1 MPIDLNAR
9 VMPVA
14 ERGRAGPLACSL
26 LLHAGGTDQPPQEG
40 TLTVLQKLQIR
51 QSEVREAINTL
62 LGIDTSTRS
71 TVQDDELTKLS
82 NEAMKL
88 EPEIRAAILASPDP
102 QETITK
108 TGDSETRE
116 RLELRGK
123 TGLADY
129 LRAAV
134 GGSAVSGAA
143 AEFAAACK
151 VPEVGHVPMEIF
163 ARSAPAVEERAIT
176 PGPAVKG
183 ALQPILPYLFERSAA
198 ASLGIAMPSVPA
210 GQVQIAKVGTA
221 PPADTLAKDGTAPAT
236 AAAVSLVNQSPVR
249 IAGSFEVRVE
259 DLAVMPSLEQA
270 LSEAMQ
276 GSLSNELD
284 VQAFSGASG
293 ELNGLFTQATDVA
306 AASSAETFTTGI
318 ARFAALVDGRHAFN
332 LGDLKACIGSTTFAL
347 YAGLFANA
355 NKGDVSLF
363 DYLSMHL
370 GSIRVSDRVP
380 AVASTAQKG
389 IVVLSA
395 SSTPPKIHVWD
406 AMQIVRDP
414 YSGAGVGKVTLTATA
429 LVSPL
434 FIPHGTSQAIEVH
447 PKLS

>member
-1 MPIDLNAR
+1 MPWQTLNACAE
-9 VMPVA
+9 PVA
-14 ERGRAGPLACSL
+14 KRGRDGRQRIR
-26 LLHAGGTDQPPQEG
+26 GETK
-40 TLTVLQKLQIR
+40 LTILQKLQIR
-51 QSEVREAINTL
+51 QSECREAINAL
-62 LGIDTSTRS
+62 LSVDLATR
-71 TVQDDELTKLS
+71 TTAQDDELTKLTT
-82 NEAMKL
+82 EAQKL
-88 EPEIRAAILASPDP
+88 EPEIRSAILASPD
-102 QETITK
+102 QEETITK
-108 TGDSETRE
+108 TGDPESRE
-116 RLELRGK
+116 RAELRSK

-129 LRAAV
+129 LRAAA

-143 AEFAAACK
+143 AEYAASLG
-151 VPEVGHVPMEIF
+151 VPTVGHVPMAIF

-198 ASLGIAMPSVPA
+198 ASLGIAMPSVPS

-221 PPADTLAKDGTAPAT
+221 TPSDTLAPDGTAPAT

-259 DLAVMPSLEQA
+259 DLAVMPTLEAA

-284 VQAFSGASG
+284 EQTFNGAAG
-293 ELNGLFTQATDVA
+293 ELNGLLTQSTDVA
-306 AASSAETFTTGI
+306 AAGSVETFATGI
-318 ARFAALVDGRHAFN
+318 ARFAALVDGRHAYD
-332 LGDLKACIGSTTFAL
+332 LGDLRAVIGSKTFAL
-347 YAGLFANA
+347 YAGILS
-355 NKGDVSLF
+355 GDVSLF

-380 AVASTAQKG
+380 AVASSAQKG

>member
-1 MPIDLNAR
+1 MTPAQKIMVRLSECRQRLN
-9 VMPVA
+9 
-14 ERGRAGPLACSL
+14 E
-26 LLHAGGTDQPPQEG
+26 
-40 TLTVLQKLQIR
+40 I
-51 QSEVREAINTL
+51 
-62 LGIDTSTRS
+62 LGIDLAERNSA
-71 TVQDDELTKLS
+71 QDLELETLTAEVS
-82 NEAMKL
+82 RR
-88 EPEIRAAILASPDP
+88 EPELRAALASEPDK
-102 QETITK
+102 EEVIEA
-108 TGDSETRE
+108 TGDPESRE
-116 RLELRGK
+116 RAEIRGK

-129 LRAAV
+129 LRAAA

-163 ARSAPAVEERAIT
+163 ARSAAAPETRAIT
-176 PGPAVKG
+176 AGPGPKG
-183 ALQPILPYLFERSAA
+183 SLQPTLPYLFERSAA
-198 ASLGIAMPSVPA
+198 ASLNIAMPSVPS
-210 GQVQIAKVGTA
+210 GQIQIPKITTA
-221 PPADTLAKDGTAPAT
+221 PPSATLAADGSAPAT
-236 AAAVSLVNQSPVR
+236 AAAVSLVSQAPVR
-249 IAGSFEVRVE
+249 IAGSFEIRVE
-259 DLAVMPSLEQA
+259 DLVVMPSLEAA
-270 LSEAMQ
+270 LSEALQ
-276 GSLSNELD
+276 GSMSNELD
-284 VQAFSGASG
+284 EQVFNGVATK
-293 ELNGLFTQATDVA
+293 LNGLFTQATDVA
-306 AASSAETFTTGI
+306 AASTVETFSTGI
-318 ARFAALVDGRHAFN
+318 ARYAALVDGRHAYDFR
-332 LGDLKACIGSTTFAL
+332 DLRACIGSATFAL

-380 AVASTAQKG
+380 AVASTAQKN

>member
-1 MPIDLNAR
+1 MAK
-9 VMPVA
+9 
-14 ERGRAGPLACSL
+14 RGRD
-26 LLHAGGTDQPPQEG
+26 GTQRIRGE
-40 TLTVLQKLQIR
+40 TKLTILQKLLLR
-51 QSEVREAINTL
+51 QSTVREGINSI
-62 LGIDTSTRS
+62 LGVDLSTR
-71 TVQDDELTKLS
+71 TAEQDNELTKLTT
-82 NEAMKL
+82 EAQKI
-88 EPEIRAAILASPDP
+88 EPEIRAAILAEPDP
-102 QETITK
+102 QEVVTK

-116 RLELRGK
+116 RLELRSK

-129 LRAAV
+129 LRAAA

-143 AEFAAACK
+143 AEYAASLG
-151 VPEVGHVPMEIF
+151 VPTVGHIPMEIF
-163 ARSAPAVEERAIT
+163 ARSAPAVEHRAIT
-176 PGPAVKG
+176 PAPAVKG

-198 ASLGIAMPSVPA
+198 ASLGIAMPSVPS

-221 PPADTLAKDGTAPAT
+221 PPSDTLAKDGTAPAT

-259 DLAVMPSLEQA
+259 DLAVMPTLEAA

-284 VQAFSGASG
+284 EQTFNGAAG
-293 ELNGLFTQATDVA
+293 ELNGLLTQSTDVA
-306 AASSAETFTTGI
+306 AAGSVETFATGI
-318 ARFAALVDGRHAFN
+318 ARFAALVDGRHAYD
-332 LGDLKACIGSTTFAL
+332 LGDLRAVIGSKTFAL
-347 YAGLFANA
+347 YAGILS
-355 NKGDVSLF
+355 GDVSLF
-363 DYLSMHL
+363 DYLTRIL

-380 AVASTAQKG
+380 AVASSAQKG